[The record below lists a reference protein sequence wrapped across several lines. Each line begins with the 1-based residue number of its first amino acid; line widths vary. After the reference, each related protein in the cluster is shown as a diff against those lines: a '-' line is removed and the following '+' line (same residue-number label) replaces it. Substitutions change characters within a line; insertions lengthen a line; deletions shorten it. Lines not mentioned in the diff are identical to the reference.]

1 MKAEGLRNFS
11 DLKSRAAQF
20 VVTGFN
26 LQNSIALG
34 NETKKLAEGLGS
46 VTSINSTQIPVM
58 ASQKTVI
65 EALADIES
73 ILELGNLSSSFS

>member
-1 MKAEGLRNFS
+1 MKGEGLRNFS

-34 NETKKLAEGLGS
+34 DETKKLAALIPQ
-46 VTSINSTQIPVM
+46 TNINSTQIPVI
-58 ASQKTVI
+58 ASQKMLI
-65 EALADIES
+65 EALSLIH
-73 ILELGNLSSSFS
+73 I